1 MVEEGEAVE
10 DEEVEGDEAE
20 DGEIE
25 DSPPAADQFDLAKL
39 LAGPIDFKIVSVIQ
53 HFEYSGWLPKTVCHV
68 SFYL

>member
-25 DSPPAADQFDLAKL
+25 DSPPATDQFDLAKL
-39 LAGPIDFKIVSVIQ
+39 FAGPIDFKIVSVIQ
-53 HFEYSGWLPKTVCHV
+53 HFEYSGWLPKTVYHV